1 MFLKPSKTTVAID
14 THSVH
19 IFRKGVNAAFTVGL
33 SGEKTIP
40 LSSIT
45 SVQFKKPGMTSGY
58 LQFGVLGGKETQ
70 GIMNAVKDENSVIFI
85 KKELDQALEL
95 KKYVEDR
102 INKNNN
108 STNSLDPADQIKKF
122 AELRDQGIITEEEFT
137 SKKKQLLG
145 I

>member
-1 MFLKPSKTTVAID
+1 
-14 THSVH
+14 
-19 IFRKGVNAAFTVGL
+19 
-33 SGEKTIP
+33 
-40 LSSIT
+40 
-45 SVQFKKPGMTSGY
+45 MTSGY